1 MAKKTVAATT
11 GAAAATKLAAAA
23 AAAGTAA
30 AAAGTQARSQA
41 SDLGERLAP
50 VVGDARER
58 LAPVV
63 VDARERLAPV
73 VVDARERLAPVVDD
87 VRERLVDL
95 TADVATR
102 VDDLSSTVATRLD
115 DLTGTVATRLDEAL
129 PDKYTPAAVTARVP
143 AKNHPNRFLQALL
156 VLGLGAVAA
165 IIARRLTGGR
175 PEPVWRSAGDQ
186 PTSAGAP
193 ATTATGSTPGSA
205 AGLAAATTAGESAG
219 GLLAGNDHAAGT
231 TSATDTTVSG
241 PVETSVD
248 VAGGTPEEVAA
259 DATDTPHDVT
269 TPDDPAHKVV
279 LD

>member
-1 MAKKTVAATT
+1 MAKKKTVAATT
-11 GAAAATKLAAAA
+11 GAVAATKLAAAA

-41 SDLGERLAP
+41 SELGERLAP

-63 VDARERLAPV
+63 VDARDRLAPV

-102 VDDLSSTVATRLD
+102 VDDL
-115 DLTGTVATRLDEAL
+115 TGTVATRLDEAL
-129 PDKYTPAAVTARVP
+129 PDRYTPAAVTARVP
-143 AKNHPNRFLQALL
+143 AKKHPNRFLQALF
-156 VLGLGAVAA
+156 VLGLGTVAA
-165 IIARRLTGGR
+165 ILARRLTGGR
-175 PEPVWRSAGDQ
+175 SEPVWRSAGDQ
-186 PTSAGAP
+186 PTSTGAP

-205 AGLAAATTAGESAG
+205 AGLAAAATAGDSAG

-231 TSATDTTVSG
+231 TDTTDTTVSG